1 MEWPLPEKRRPIVVA
16 PLDEEETAA
25 VARAARACSA
35 SGRRRRAG
43 RARASAGSRGDGDG
57 DGDGDGG
64 PFGGFWSRG
73 ENVAPRAFDPDEVF
87 VKRYSKA
94 HDGQPLKTL
103 VPKRLLDPE
112 DMEATTLLGGTAAI
126 EYDERCVTARYCVT
140 CHIWYD
146 TRLITH
152 TTRLVRRER
161 ARRPVPRP
169 VSVFASGHLRV
180 ASDDRL
186 DRLTDEPPL
195 STRRRRRF
203 IVSSV
208 RSPRVARR
216 RVLYTGS
223 RTTPSPW

>member
-1 MEWPLPEKRRPIVVA
+1 MYGMALPEKRRPIVVA

-25 VARAARACSA
+25 VARAARACGA

-152 TTRLVRRER
+152 TTRLARR
-161 ARRPVPRP
+161 ARAPSRPSP
-169 VSVFASGHLRV
+169 GLGLR
-180 ASDDRL
+180 
-186 DRLTDEPPL
+186 
-195 STRRRRRF
+195 
-203 IVSSV
+203 V
-208 RSPRVARR
+208 RSPARR
-216 RVLYTGS
+216 VGRSTRS
-223 RTTPSPW
+223 TDR